1 MMLFGQQ
8 FRSRKGQGHGK
19 QKRRMRKRG
28 SGGRAGLSQELTL
41 ADVPPD
47 CQAKVIGFLPG
58 LPRERRAHLQAYGLV
73 PGYWV
78 RVIQQSPVTVV
89 QVEHTELALER
100 ELARGVQ
107 VAEIE
112 QKQGIGDKGYGDRG

>member
-1 MMLFGQQ
+1 MMLFDRQ
-8 FRSRKGQGHGK
+8 FRSRKKPGHR
-19 QKRRMRKRG
+19 KRRRRIRMRG
-28 SGGRAGLSQELTL
+28 AGGCTGRSQELTL

-58 LPRERRAHLQAYGLV
+58 LPKERKAHLQAYGLV

-100 ELARGVQ
+100 ELAREVQ

-112 QKQGIGDKGYGDRG
+112 EKQGRGGRGEGIGG

>member
-28 SGGRAGLSQELTL
+28 SGGRAGRSQELTL

-112 QKQGIGDKGYGDRG
+112 QKQGVGDKG